1 MTAALSLNIRFDGDD
16 AEAKIQAMADAI
28 RKASELE
35 SLAEVRDSLLDLG
48 DFAGELFRVD
58 VEDVAG
64 AAGELR
70 ASLQLTDAGRD
81 LAAALGAGNVD
92 LLVVKKA
99 LGHLIRSCSVMRAGV
114 DAESGPGET
123 SAPAKPALEDLVLRM
138 SGDLRQLRGR
148 IDGFRASFGRKLL

>member
-1 MTAALSLNIRFDGDD
+1 MTAALSLKIQFDGDG
-16 AEAKIQAMADAI
+16 AAAAIQAMADAI

-35 SLAEVRDSLLDLG
+35 ALAEVRDSLLDLG

-58 VEDVAG
+58 IEDVAG

-114 DAESGPGET
+114 DAESGVMGSCRPVT
-123 SAPAKPALEDLVLRM
+123 P
-138 SGDLRQLRGR
+138 
-148 IDGFRASFGRKLL
+148 DGAAS